1 MDSRLYW
8 GSEMKG
14 VRFARV
20 VKMEFLYSF
29 IQGVQWGRAGVRW
42 GFLVFWGFLVTL
54 SDKAMEMV
62 HWIKVSILTLL
73 MEL

>member
-29 IQGVQWGRAGVRW
+29 IQGVQWGRAGVR
-42 GFLVFWGFLVTL
+42 
-54 SDKAMEMV
+54 
-62 HWIKVSILTLL
+62 
-73 MEL
+73 